1 MFWNSSKIDRV
12 CRAPGASE
20 AHAAMD
26 AEDALWLI
34 RYQLGEVCGE
44 IPEPRNPDGLVV
56 KTPGTLI
63 TDSRSVYDK
72 LQRPYISP
80 TGQSKKIDIELV
92 ALKNCQTETNLQVRW
107 VNSEAMLANSLTKK
121 NEDEQMNRFIAC
133 RQSWRIVEDA
143 EMFSGKRLKK
153 AGRDLLELEDAG
165 TKP

>member
-92 ALKNCQTETNLQVRW
+92 ALKNCQT
-107 VNSEAMLANSLTKK
+107 KK